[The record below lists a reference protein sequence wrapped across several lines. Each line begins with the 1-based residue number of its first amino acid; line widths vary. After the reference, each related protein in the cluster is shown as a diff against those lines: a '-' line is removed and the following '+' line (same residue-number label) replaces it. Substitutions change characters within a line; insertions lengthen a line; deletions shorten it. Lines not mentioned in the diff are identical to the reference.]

1 MCYRKAVSQIR
12 FEVQQIDTL
21 LESYKSLLAKCK
33 EKEPDLIEITAIA
46 SVLHSFYN
54 GIENMFLSITRRI
67 DNIVPS
73 GSHWH
78 RDLLTRMTE
87 DIDVKQSVISDDSKE
102 KLADYLG
109 FRHFFRHSYSF
120 FLEWDELK
128 KLVHPLRDVWT
139 QVKTEIES
147 FLDNLKCYSES
158 I

>member
-12 FEVQQIDTL
+12 FDIQQIDAL
-21 LESYKSLLAKCK
+21 LESYKSLLTKCK

-54 GIENMFLSITRRI
+54 GIENIFLSITRRI
-67 DNIVPS
+67 DNVVPG

-78 RDLLTRMTE
+78 RDLLTLMTE
-87 DIDVKQSVISDDSKE
+87 DSDVRQSIISDNLKD

-120 FLEWDELK
+120 FLEWDELE
-128 KLVHPLRDVWT
+128 KLVHPLYDVWT
-139 QVKTEIES
+139 QVKSEIES
-147 FLDNLKCYSES
+147 FLGNLKC
-158 I
+158 